1 MQIEFVAL
9 TRPLAKLGKRTWK
22 VKDDPKMA
30 KKFTSDS
37 INSDA
42 GSSVGDVYDRL
53 RRKILEHSIPPATKI
68 NIQQISEELGVSATP
83 VREAL
88 RLLQGDNLLVA
99 TSNKGYATTEILN
112 AQGVRDLFELRLLI
126 EPWAARTAAANR
138 LQNPGKKLVAEI
150 KSFDSTSDS
159 IQHAMIGHDSRF
171 HRAILLSTENQT
183 VIQAFEQSHC
193 HLHLFRMFR
202 EDWDWR
208 TSINQHKEIAKAIAN
223 ADPSAAEEAMRSHL
237 NSAYL
242 GFIEHIPKGPKSRP
256 LSKVSSSKL
265 IQK

>member
-1 MQIEFVAL
+1 VYPVAKK
-9 TRPLAKLGKRTWK
+9 AKTA
-22 VKDDPKMA
+22 DPK
-30 KKFTSDS
+30 
-37 INSDA
+37 NSSA
-42 GSSVGDVYDRL
+42 RSSVADVYDRV
-53 RRKILEHSIPPATKI
+53 RRKILEHSIAPSTKI
-68 NIQQISEELGVSATP
+68 NIQQLSDELEVSATP

-99 TSNKGYATTEILN
+99 TSNKGYATTEVLN

-126 EPWAARTAAANR
+126 EPWAARTAASNR
-138 LQNPGKKLVAEI
+138 LANPGKQLAAEI

-159 IQHAMIGHDSRF
+159 IQHAMIEHDSRF

-202 EDWDWR
+202 DDWDWK

-223 ADPSAAEEAMRSHL
+223 ADPAAAEEAMRAHL

-242 GFIEHIPKGPKSRP
+242 GFIEYMPKVPKSRA
-256 LSKVSSSKL
+256 LAKVAPSKL